1 MVRNFGGDID
11 TKKFYETIFDIEMYP
26 MDMPDLK
33 MVVFPSTGDKSG
45 GALAQSQYHQPSM
58 AGSLIYLNANPDL
71 QLVLDRI
78 DNAVG
83 KILMPKTQ
91 VSPEIGFMAMF
102 SDTEGN
108 MLAYIRR
115 VSKLYVFV
123 YNKQL
128 NKIYNMTEDIGQR
141 HLGN

>member
-1 MVRNFGGDID
+1 MEKMSATTNALNWFEISVVDID
-11 TKKFYETIFDIEMYP
+11 RAKKFYETIFDIEMYP

-78 DNAVG
+78 DNAGG
-83 KILMPKTQ
+83 KVLMPKTQ
-91 VSPEIGFMAMF
+91 ISPEIGFMAMF

-108 MLAYIRR
+108 MLALH
-115 VSKLYVFV
+115 S
-123 YNKQL
+123 Q
-128 NKIYNMTEDIGQR
+128 G
-141 HLGN
+141 